1 MVRELR
7 HPVLLH
13 KLSRIRDL
21 STPRGELLALL
32 RSIGGLMVYEILS
45 DLGTEEREI
54 EIWLGKE
61 SFPFVDEGTV
71 VFVSVL
77 RAGLP
82 MLEGALSVLP
92 SAGVGFLAMKR
103 DEESLEPHLYYSKLP
118 ELGNRRVVVLDPM
131 LATGGTLVKA
141 LEEITSRSP
150 RETVSAHIVCAP
162 EGIERVRERFP
173 HHRIFTISV
182 DRGLNSRGYI
192 VPGLGDMGDRLY
204 S

>member
-45 DLGTEEREI
+45 DLGTEEKEI

-150 RETVSAHIVCAP
+150 R
-162 EGIERVRERFP
+162 
-173 HHRIFTISV
+173 
-182 DRGLNSRGYI
+182 
-192 VPGLGDMGDRLY
+192 
-204 S
+204 